1 MKQKMKRT
9 VFVLAFVCVG
19 ALVFAQ
25 KKITTSATINFDAT
39 TNLNAMAKAE
49 NKTVVAAI
57 ELRSGGIAFEAVM
70 KSFSFSNPMMQDYF
84 NGDSWLETDKFQTS
98 TFKGKIINLAAINF
112 VKDGT
117 YPAEVAGDLTI
128 HGITKQLATA
138 GSVIING
145 KAIAI
150 NATFTI
156 KLEDYG
162 IKGKA
167 IEVGKVAKE
176 PKITVEAEF
185 K

>member
-1 MKQKMKRT
+1 MKKT
-9 VFVLAFVCVG
+9 VFIT
-19 ALVFAQ
+19 ALICASTFLFAQ
-25 KKITTSATINFDAT
+25 KKMTTSATINFDAT
-39 TNLNAMAKAE
+39 TGSDGLAKAE

-57 ELRSGGIAFEAVM
+57 DPRSGGIAFEAIM

-84 NGDSWLETDKFQTS
+84 NGDNWLETDKFQTS

-112 VKDGT
+112 AKDGT

-128 HGITKQLATA
+128 HGITRQVATA
-138 GSVIING
+138 GSFIING
-145 KAIAI
+145 KAIAV